1 MAGPAPGLE
10 ECGDKAG
17 GEPGRRAWTS
27 GASRGGGEWGSDW
40 VLRAWAAGGGGGLER
55 GGDELVGRIPVGGS
69 ITVLCAKKSHEGTLA
84 ALSEIRHCNAA
95 QFDEQVIIDAI
106 CVHVLE
112 ELEMRSIGGR
122 DPCHALNQYGKSG

>member
-40 VLRAWAAGGGGGLER
+40 GLRAWAAGGGGGLER
-55 GGDELVGRIPVGGS
+55 GADELAGRITVGGS
-69 ITVLCAKKSHEGTLA
+69 ITILCAKKSHEETLA
-84 ALSEIRHCNAA
+84 ALREIRHCNAA
-95 QFDEQVIIDAI
+95 QFDEQVVIDAL
-106 CVHVLE
+106 CVHVRE
-112 ELEMRSIGGR
+112 ELEMLSIGGS
-122 DPCHALNQYGKSG
+122 DPCHALNQYGKSS